1 MPVNMLDEEFVD
13 ELRDVYDAEKRFVAL
28 LQWMLLQAGDSR
40 LQSLIKTHLRD
51 SEQQIKNVEKA
62 FGLLK
67 LDLLRIR
74 YNDAAVLIEAGQ
86 HRMREVAGNH
96 VLLDRE
102 MAGLLAEI
110 ERLEVA
116 TYRRLIGAANRIRNR
131 EVVDL
136 LHDNLQQEEQTAVLI
151 EEIIRTLPEA
161 APQMLERAA

>member
-1 MPVNMLDEEFVD
+1 MPVSTVDEEFVD
-13 ELRDVYDAEKRFVAL
+13 ELRDIYDAEKRFVAL

-62 FGLLK
+62 FGLFR

-74 YNDAAVLIEAGQ
+74 CNDAAVLVEAGQ
-86 HRMREVAGNH
+86 KRMREVAGNH

-110 ERLEVA
+110 EHLEIGI
-116 TYRRLIGAANRIRNR
+116 YRRLIGTAEVIGNR
-131 EVVDL
+131 ELLDL
-136 LHDNLQQEEQTAVLI
+136 LGDNFQQE
-151 EEIIRTLPEA
+151 
-161 APQMLERAA
+161 